1 MEAVSPYSLEYFVV
15 APILK
20 RLSLLGRLDR
30 SKVALGDLGSGS
42 LVAKEA
48 NTLMLMNPKTGLL
61 TEPATQNSA
70 RRPIGAVQERQ
81 GQGGFAVLA
90 QSTSSA

>member
-1 MEAVSPYSLEYFVV
+1 M
-15 APILK
+15 LK
-20 RLSLLGRLDR
+20 KLSLFGRLDC
-30 SKVALGDLGSGS
+30 SKVGLGDLGSGS

-48 NTLMLMNPKTGLL
+48 KTLMLMNPKTGLR
-61 TEPATQNSA
+61 TGPATQNSA

-81 GQGGFAVLA
+81 GQGGFAVLT

>member
-15 APILK
+15 APMLK
-20 RLSLLGRLDR
+20 RLSLIGRLDR
-30 SKVALGDLGSGS
+30 SKVALGDLASGS

-48 NTLMLMNPKTGLL
+48 NTLMLTNPKIGLFTG
-61 TEPATQNSA
+61 PAKQNSA

-81 GQGGFAVLA
+81 GQGRFAVLA
-90 QSTSSA
+90 QSKSSA